1 MNKESPLQLEDR
13 WNWLPWRESS
23 CETQC
28 HVPSTN
34 RIWRKLQEGPEGR
47 CSHTLT
53 ALSDECLLL
62 VGGGRFA
69 EGNRFQHFAD
79 VWMLSSLTARW
90 KHLHPRLNP
99 EAKSHEDPC
108 SYWGM
113 DFGPPRRGHMAA
125 SYQSKYL
132 IVFGGITD
140 DDVELN
146 DVWVLHF
153 PTLEWKQIS
162 AVSEQNAPPPR
173 RGGIACC
180 YQDYF
185 YIMGGH
191 TTETLDV
198 WKLGPLSSHSWS
210 WSVQP
215 TLNKTFLHKRT
226 PTCPTVSLG
235 TRPLQPL
242 QFSASSRMGSKLWI
256 FGGLEY
262 HEGNFVPTNLLYRL
276 DLNSWEWSVLYVP
289 KNAPCPRFFHGMT
302 SIGRFLVVMGG
313 IGMISDHDEVT
324 DVAHEVGQQTPVCT
338 IFDLFFFDTD
348 ELCWKQGCQSSNQEE
363 WPRARN
369 AFSLTRLGNRH
380 VVVFGGGV
388 YQQTY
393 FDDTFALEFE
403 LPPLPTVI
411 NNSHNE
417 EDFQLCTDLGN
428 LFTSGLLSD
437 VTLVV
442 GTRRFPVHK
451 AILASRCDFFQ
462 TMFVGPYSEASTDE
476 VNFDALPEAVEFV
489 LQFLYTNR
497 ADTSAILGDP
507 DLVSAVLI
515 LVDFWDVQ
523 KLRIILEVALS
534 QELQTNGADP
544 FELISFAKSHNCQRL
559 ALRCLEFCKQQWAVL
574 KSKNVHPDLA
584 DEIGD
589 YVNSLL

>member
-1 MNKESPLQLEDR
+1 MDKESPLQVEDH
-13 WNWLPWRESS
+13 WNWLPWLESP

-34 RIWRKLQEGPEGR
+34 RIWRKLPKGPEGR

-62 VGGGRFA
+62 VGGGCFV

-79 VWMLSSLTARW
+79 VWMLSALTARW
-90 KHLHPRLNP
+90 KHLQPKFNP
-99 EAKSHEDPC
+99 EAKSHEDPS

-113 DFGPPRRGHMAA
+113 AFGPPRRGHMAA
-125 SYQSKYL
+125 AYQSKYL
-132 IVFGGITD
+132 IIFGGITD
-140 DDVELN
+140 DDLELN

-153 PTLEWKQIS
+153 PTLEWKKIP
-162 AVSEQNAPPPR
+162 AATEHIAPPAR

-191 TTETLDV
+191 ATERLDV
-198 WKLGPLSSHSWS
+198 WKLGPLSSNSWK

-215 TLNKTFLHKRT
+215 TLNKTFLHKRAPKW
-226 PTCPTVSLG
+226 PTASLG

-256 FGGLEY
+256 FGGLEC
-262 HEGNFVPTNLLYRL
+262 HEDNFIPTKLLYRL

-289 KNAPCPRFFHGMT
+289 SNAPCPRFFHGMT

-324 DVAHEVGQQTPVCT
+324 DVAHEVDQQNPVRT

-348 ELCWKQGCQSSNQEE
+348 VLCWKQGRQNSNQEE
-363 WPRARN
+363 WPGARN
-369 AFSLTRLGNRH
+369 AFSLTRLGSRH
-380 VVVFGGGV
+380 MVVFGGGV

-393 FDDTFALEFE
+393 FDDTFAIEFE
-403 LPPLPTVI
+403 LPQLPPI
-411 NNSHNE
+411 NSSHRD
-417 EDFQLCTDLGN
+417 EDCQLCTDLGK

-442 GTRRFPVHK
+442 GSRRFPVHK

-476 VNFDALPEAVEFV
+476 VYLDAPPEAVDVV
-489 LQFLYTNR
+489 LRFLYTNH
-497 ADTSAILGDP
+497 ADTDAVLSDP
-507 DLVSAVLI
+507 DLVSSVLT
-515 LVDFWDVQ
+515 LVDFWHVQ
-523 KLRIILEVALS
+523 KLLEILEAALS
-534 QELQTNGADP
+534 QELQKDGTDP
-544 FELISFAKSHNCQRL
+544 FELIAFAKAHSCHRL
-559 ALRCLEFCKQQWAVL
+559 SLRCLAFCKQQWAVRRF
-574 KSKNVHPDLA
+574 KKVDPDLA